1 MNTPQLKSSSLKTK
15 EGIEMKRSFPIVDAD
30 GHVIENIQQFR
41 EFLPAHFHG
50 EDGKREYVLFPR
62 DGWARGAL
70 TPRKREHPDAA
81 RWLEFLDACG
91 IDATVLYTSAGL
103 ALGLL
108 HDADF
113 AVVLARA
120 YNDWLHQY
128 FLRFSPRFQGVAL
141 LPVQDPPEAA
151 KELERC
157 VRDLG
162 MVGGMLVAVMN
173 PMRGYGLPQ
182 FDPIFATA
190 ERLDVP
196 LGVHAGVAAE
206 LGLDHMT
213 SFAGVYPLSHPF
225 AQMQQLTSMMIHG
238 VFERFPHLRVAFLEA
253 GCGWVPYLMD
263 RLDESWEHRMGRWPH
278 KAKKAPSEI
287 MAQGNLYYSCEVGER
302 TLGTVAKLM
311 GSTQLLWPSDFPH
324 EKPWDEFSGD
334 LDKFIGRDDLSE
346 SVARQ
351 ILWENPCRL
360 YGLSDKTITANAQ
373 AYTCGS

>member
-1 MNTPQLKSSSLKTK
+1 LQ
-15 EGIEMKRSFPIVDAD
+15 
-30 GHVIENIQQFR
+30 
-41 EFLPAHFHG
+41 
-50 EDGKREYVLFPR
+50 
-62 DGWARGAL
+62 
-70 TPRKREHPDAA
+70 
-81 RWLEFLDACG
+81 
-91 IDATVLYTSAGL
+91 
-103 ALGLL
+103 
-108 HDADF
+108 
-113 AVVLARA
+113 
-120 YNDWLHQY
+120 QY
-128 FLRFSPRFQGVAL
+128 FLRVSPRFQGVAL
-141 LPVQDPPEAA
+141 LPVQDPAEAA

-182 FDPIFATA
+182 FDPIYATA
-190 ERLDVP
+190 QRLDVP

-263 RLDESWEHRMGRWPH
+263 RLDESYEHRLSRWPH
-278 KAKKAPSEI
+278 RAKKAPSEI
-287 MAQGNLYYSCEVGER
+287 MRNGNLYYSCEVGER
-302 TLGTVAKLM
+302 TLDTVARLM

-334 LDKFIGRDDLSE
+334 LDKFIGRDDLSANT
-346 SVARQ
+346 ARQ

-360 YGLSDKTITANAQ
+360 YGLSETTITANVRAKTTT
-373 AYTCGS
+373 AATALA

>member
-1 MNTPQLKSSSLKTK
+1 QITMEDQS
-15 EGIEMKRSFPIVDAD
+15 MKRPFPVIDAD

-41 EFLPAHFHG
+41 EFLPEHFHG

-70 TPRKREHPDAA
+70 TPRKRENPDAK
-81 RWLEFLDACG
+81 RWLEFIDSCG

-120 YNDWLHQY
+120 YNDWLHEFY
-128 FLRFSPRFQGVAL
+128 LRVSPHFQGMAL
-141 LPVQDPPEAA
+141 LPVQDPAEAA

-157 VRDLG
+157 VNDLG

-182 FDPIFATA
+182 FDPIYETA
-190 ERLDVP
+190 QRLDVP

-238 VFERFPHLRVAFLEA
+238 VFERFPRLRVAFLEA

-263 RLDESWEHRMGRWPH
+263 RLDESWEHRISRWPH
-278 KAKKAPSEI
+278 KAKKAPGEI
-287 MAQGNLYYSCEVGER
+287 MTGGNLYYSCEVGER
-302 TLGTVAKLM
+302 TLDTVAKLM
-311 GSTQLLWPSDFPH
+311 GETQLLWPSDFPH

-334 LDKFIGRDDLSE
+334 LDQFIRRDDLSE
-346 SVARQ
+346 SAARH

-360 YGLSDKTITANAQ
+360 YGLSEKTFAENRRAGPEIAATARA
-373 AYTCGS
+373 

>member
-1 MNTPQLKSSSLKTK
+1 M
-15 EGIEMKRSFPIVDAD
+15 EGNAMKRPFPVVDAD
-30 GHVIENIQQFR
+30 GHVIENIRQFR
-41 EFLPAHFHG
+41 EFLPSQFHG

-81 RWLEFLDACG
+81 RWMEFLDACR

-113 AVVLARA
+113 AIVLARA

-128 FLRFSPRFQGVAL
+128 FLRVSPRFQGVAL

-157 VRDLG
+157 VRDYG
-162 MVGGMLVAVMN
+162 MVGGMLAAVMN
-173 PMRGYGLPQ
+173 PMRGYGMPQ
-182 FDPIFATA
+182 FDPIYATA

-196 LGVHAGVAAE
+196 LGVHAGVASE

-238 VFERFPHLRVAFLEA
+238 VFERFPRLRVAFLEA

-263 RLDESWEHRMGRWPH
+263 RLDESYEHRLNRWPH

-287 MAQGNLYYSCEVGER
+287 MCNGNLYYSCETGER
-302 TLGTVAKLM
+302 TLDTVVRLM
-311 GSTQLLWPSDFPH
+311 GGTQLLWPSDFPH
-324 EKPWDEFSGD
+324 EKPWDEFSGN
-334 LDKFIGRDDLSE
+334 LDAFIGRDDLSANT
-346 SVARQ
+346 ARQ

-360 YGLSDKTITANAQ
+360 YGLSEKTITANVQ
-373 AYTCGS
+373 AKTETAAAAPA